1 MVSASV
7 SVGDDKNNHLTY
19 LAGFKFWKF
28 LCLLYDVGENVV
40 FDQRPIR
47 PLDSFFLLLI
57 ILLPP
62 LLADSFVSGWM
73 GESLR
78 TRYYFQFN

>member
-47 PLDSFFLLLI
+47 PLDSFFSLADYFA
-57 ILLPP
+57 PP
-62 LLADSFVSGWM
+62 LVSR
-73 GESLR
+73 L
-78 TRYYFQFN
+78 FC

>member
-7 SVGDDKNNHLTY
+7 SVGHDKNNHLTY

-47 PLDSFFLLLI
+47 PLDSFTLVDYFA
-57 ILLPP
+57 PP
-62 LLADSFVSGWM
+62 IVSR
-73 GESLR
+73 L
-78 TRYYFQFN
+78 FC